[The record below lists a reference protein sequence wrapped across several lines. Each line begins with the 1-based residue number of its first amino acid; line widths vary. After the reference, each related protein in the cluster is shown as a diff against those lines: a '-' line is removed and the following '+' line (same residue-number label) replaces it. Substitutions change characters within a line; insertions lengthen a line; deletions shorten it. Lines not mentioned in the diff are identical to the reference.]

1 MGRQLLVAIKLRGH
15 VAGEAVLQQRGI
27 VGHAVVGH
35 ARARRVGTGNVTSLG
50 SVACEVLGGLVVAA
64 ARTALVIGTVL
75 GEAVQRGRHGVEV
88 RGDGCALVHRVVAA
102 VRLVLAAVVGVAG
115 VVALGIHLQLV
126 GHLGDDADV
135 HAAARLHLLARG
147 IRVVLGGLA
156 HREDEVA
163 VLVVLLVARTEGAG
177 AVAVHRGARQ
187 VHLRIHGHGVGIA
200 VVGEHG
206 RHGQAGGIA
215 LHPLTALVGLLHFPA
230 HDALAARHL
239 EAGRHVLERQGG
251 ELETGAA
258 VVGEVGSDLLV
269 ARTHV
274 QRVLHVVAGVQVA
287 VGNAVA
293 VGAAGGVGR
302 VAGRRGHRVIV
313 GVVGEDGL
321 AFAVHRH
328 LLAALH
334 IGGKRAQLVREVVA
348 ALVGLMLDDGLLVR
362 VAGDH
367 VGHR

>member
-1 MGRQLLVAIKLRGH
+1 MVVEHHVGVVVGRQLLVAIKLRGH

-75 GEAVQRGRHGVEV
+75 GETVQRGRHGVEV

-135 HAAARLHLLARG
+135 HAAARLHLLAHG
-147 IRVVLGGLA
+147 SRVVPGGVVGLS

-163 VLVVLLVARTEGAG
+163 VLVVLLVARTESAG

-206 RHGQAGGIA
+206 RHGQTGGVA

-230 HDALAARHL
+230 HDALATRHL

-251 ELETGAA
+251 ELETGATI
-258 VVGEVGSDLLV
+258 VGEVGTDLLV

-293 VGAAGGVGR
+293 VGAAGSVGR

-334 IGGKRAQLVREVVA
+334 VGGKRP
-348 ALVGLMLDDGLLVR
+348 
-362 VAGDH
+362 
-367 VGHR
+367 